1 MMKIKRLTLAL
12 CLLTLGFNA
21 ARANVNEVRSAVWDV
36 FNNLKAGNYS
46 QLYDSLP
53 DNVQK
58 KVTREKF
65 TNALARSRD
74 NYEVDRMD
82 VGAIRVKGDLAV
94 VDTVLYGR
102 LKKPFQGD
110 GKIVAQQYLVRQNG
124 RWRVATGDTATVNQF
139 LKANPGFAKQFPV
152 RQPQVLFKNDR
163 GEWIDV
169 RSLMKKRK

>member
-1 MMKIKRLTLAL
+1 MTLA
-12 CLLTLGFNA
+12 
-21 ARANVNEVRSAVWDV
+21 RADENEVRGVVSDI

-46 QLYDSLP
+46 QLYDTLP
-53 DNVQK
+53 DNMQQK
-58 KVTREKF
+58 ITREKF
-65 TNALARSRD
+65 TNALSRSRD

-82 VGAIRVKGDLAV
+82 LGKVRVKGDLAV

-102 LKKPFQGD
+102 LKKPFPGD

-124 RWRVATGDTATVNQF
+124 RWRVATGDTATINQF

-152 RQPQVLFKNDR
+152 RQPQVFFKNDR

-169 RSLMKKRK
+169 RSLLKKRK